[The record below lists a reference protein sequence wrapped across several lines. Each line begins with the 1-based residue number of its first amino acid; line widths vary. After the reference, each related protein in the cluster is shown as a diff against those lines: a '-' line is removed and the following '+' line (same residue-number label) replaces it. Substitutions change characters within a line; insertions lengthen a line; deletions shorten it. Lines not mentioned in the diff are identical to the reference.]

1 MSAAFLKLLCLATDL
16 FSLFSWIHLIHTDLF
31 FLQGLTLGG
40 KKKIKEKS
48 DLRCSTNHAVNFRVC
63 GKAARSE
70 QLECKGLFSPWEK
83 QLSGHDVC
91 PARLLL
97 ESKKQP

>member
-1 MSAAFLKLLCLATDL
+1 MSAVFLKLLCLATDL
-16 FSLFSWIHLIHTDLF
+16 FPLFSETQLIHIDLF

-40 KKKIKEKS
+40 KKKS
-48 DLRCSTNHAVNFRVC
+48 NLRCSTNHAVNFRVC

-97 ESKKQP
+97 ESKNQP